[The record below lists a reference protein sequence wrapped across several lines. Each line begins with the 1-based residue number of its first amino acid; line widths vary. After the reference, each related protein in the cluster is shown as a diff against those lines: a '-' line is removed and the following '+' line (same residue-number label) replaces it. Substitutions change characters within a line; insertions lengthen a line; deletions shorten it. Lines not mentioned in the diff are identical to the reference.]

1 MEKAYKNV
9 AFFFIIILLFVIWG
23 FYRSYFS
30 LFPSFTGISTVQHFH
45 GAMMLSWFALLIAQ
59 PFLIRAHKYEL
70 HRKLGKV
77 SYVLVPLLL
86 LSIFLVSKDSY
97 HKALG
102 FLSREQAVGN
112 ISLNVPNIFAFATLY
127 TLAMVNRKNSAVHMR
142 YIIGTSL
149 LLIAPGIGRAFI
161 FYGGLPFPVG
171 VEYALYI
178 TEIVAAGLIVYDFI
192 KVNTVKPYVVT
203 LLILIAVHLTFH
215 FQSAGWWQAFGGKF
229 AQLFF

>member
-9 AFFFIIILLFVIWG
+9 AFFFIIILAFVVWG

-30 LFPSFTGISTVQHFH
+30 LFPSFTGITTAQHFH
-45 GAMMLSWFALLIAQ
+45 GIMMLSWFALLIAQ
-59 PFLIRAHKYEL
+59 PFLIRAKNYEL

-77 SYVLVPLLL
+77 SYMLVPLLL
-86 LSIFLVSKDSY
+86 LSIFLVSKASY
-97 HKALG
+97 IKALG
-102 FLSREQAVGN
+102 FLSKEQAIGTIALN
-112 ISLNVPNIFAFATLY
+112 IPNLFAFATLY
-127 TLAMVNRKNSAVHMR
+127 TLAMVNKKNPAFHMR

-149 LLIAPGIGRAFI
+149 LLIGPGIGRAFI

-178 TEIVAAGLIVYDFI
+178 TEIIAAGLIVYDYI
-192 KVNTVKPYVVT
+192 KKNNVKPYIII
-203 LLILIAVHLTFH
+203 LLVITAVHLTFH
-215 FQSAGWWQAFGGKF
+215 FQSSWWWQAVGGKF